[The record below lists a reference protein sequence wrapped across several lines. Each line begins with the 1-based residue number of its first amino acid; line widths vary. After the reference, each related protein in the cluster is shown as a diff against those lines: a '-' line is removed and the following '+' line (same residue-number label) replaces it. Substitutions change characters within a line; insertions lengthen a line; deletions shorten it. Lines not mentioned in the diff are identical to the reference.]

1 MLRIFILSI
10 AALLVFI
17 ITVII
22 YLPAVYVSHLAD
34 EKSQGRYALEDVRG
48 TVWEGSAILV
58 SSSDQNGIRL
68 PYLPGRIVWHISP
81 MLLLGQVAMQI
92 ENAET
97 LTETIKINGN
107 WNQWRIHPSGL
118 RLRAEQLA
126 LLGPPF
132 NTLKLSGDLLMSWQ
146 ELQVSLQDQQIGIM
160 GIMQMDFKKIASA
173 LSPVKPLGEY
183 QLKIS
188 CLRSYANVQLLTLRG
203 PLQLQGQGIFYQGH
217 LKFSGEAFA
226 DAGQEKQLSLLLNLL
241 GRPKR
246 DGNPNHIALEFK

>member
-17 ITVII
+17 ATLLI
-22 YLPAVYVSHLAD
+22 YLPAVYVSHLAE

-48 TVWEGSAILV
+48 TVWEGSAIFA
-58 SSSDQNGIRL
+58 STADKNGIRL
-68 PYLPGRIVWHISP
+68 PYLPGRIEWHISP
-81 MLLLGQVAMQI
+81 LLLLGQVAIQI
-92 ENAET
+92 ENAEA
-97 LTETIKINGN
+97 LTQTIKINGN
-107 WNQWRIHPSGL
+107 WNQWRIHPSGV

-126 LLGPPF
+126 LLGAPF

-146 ELQVSLQDQQIGIM
+146 ELLVGLQDQHIEII

-188 CLRSYANVQLLTLRG
+188 CLRSYANVQLLTLHG
-203 PLQLQGQGIFYQGH
+203 PLQLQGQGVFNQGR
-217 LKFSGEAFA
+217 LKFSGVAYA
-226 DAGQEKQLSLLLNLL
+226 DVGQEKQLSLLLNLL
-241 GRPKR
+241 GQPKR

>member
-10 AALLVFI
+10 AAFLVFI
-17 ITVII
+17 LTLLI
-22 YLPAVYVSHLAD
+22 YLPAVYVSYLAQD
-34 EKSQGRYALEDVRG
+34 KSQGRYALEDVRG
-48 TVWEGSAILV
+48 TVWEGSAIFV
-58 SSSDQNGIRL
+58 STADQNGTL
-68 PYLPGRIVWHISP
+68 MPYLPGRMVWHISP
-81 MLLLGQVAMQI
+81 MLLLGQIDIQI
-92 ENAET
+92 EKDEAF
-97 LTETIKINGN
+97 TETIKINGN
-107 WNQWRIHPSGL
+107 WNQWRIHPSGI

-126 LLGPPF
+126 LLGAPF

-146 ELQVSLQDQQIGIM
+146 ELQVDLQAQQTEILGTIQ
-160 GIMQMDFKKIASA
+160 IDFKKIASV

-203 PLQLQGQGIFYQGH
+203 PLQLQGQGIFNQGR
-217 LKFSGEAFA
+217 LKFSGEAYA

-241 GRPKR
+241 GKPKQ